1 MPMQRHAKSCST
13 PDEEKPHVSSAI
25 TTLQL
30 LLGASQISLSTELL
44 AELGTREE
52 ERASSNKNLAGRKEV
67 CARSKEIP
75 RVGGLCL
82 LLLLPSS
89 LTPGGSRRSRT
100 YLALQLFIERDT
112 GTFTN
117 RQAEKKKIKIKKS
130 LPFCTV

>member
-30 LLGASQISLSTELL
+30 LLRASQISLSTELL

-82 LLLLPSS
+82 LLPSS

-117 RQAEKKKIKIKKS
+117 RQAEIK
-130 LPFCTV
+130 